1 MTKLVLASHGPLADA
16 LVESSKMLCGEN
28 EFVSSIC
35 LQTHDSV
42 EVFTEKLK
50 SKINVNEETLVLVD
64 IPGGT
69 PSNRAMFLLNEFPM
83 MRVVSGMNLMMLI
96 ECIIK
101 ANSCTIDELKEYAI
115 NTGKECIG
123 EMQLNKDR
131 SHCDLD
137 DLLE

>member
-1 MTKLVLASHGPLADA
+1 MIKLVLASHGPLAYA

-28 EFVSSIC
+28 EFVTSIC
-35 LQTHDSV
+35 LQTDDSV
-42 EVFTEKLK
+42 EIFTEKLK
-50 SKINVNEETLVLVD
+50 NLVNVNEETLILVD

-69 PSNRAMFLLNEFPM
+69 PSNRAMYLLNEFPK

-101 ANSCTIDELKEYAI
+101 ADSCTVDELKEYAI
-115 NTGKECIG
+115 NTGKTCIG
-123 EMQLNKDR
+123 EMKLEHNK